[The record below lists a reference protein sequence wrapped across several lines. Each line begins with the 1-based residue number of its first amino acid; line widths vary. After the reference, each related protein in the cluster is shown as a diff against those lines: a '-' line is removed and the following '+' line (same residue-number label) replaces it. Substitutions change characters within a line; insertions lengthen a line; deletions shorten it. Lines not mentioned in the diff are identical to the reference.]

1 MRASKKIE
9 IAKQVE
15 FVMTKLFGIIAF
27 VGFFALGILAFGEYC
42 IRAGISLP

>member
-1 MRASKKIE
+1 MTNTRKIE

-15 FVMTKLFGIIAF
+15 LIMTKLFGIIAF

>member
-9 IAKQVE
+9 IAKRIE

-42 IRAGISLP
+42 IRVGISLP

>member
-9 IAKQVE
+9 IAKWIENVA
-15 FVMTKLFGIIAF
+15 TKLLGIIAF

>member
-1 MRASKKIE
+1 MTNTRKIE
-9 IAKQVE
+9 IAKRIEYVA
-15 FVMTKLFGIIAF
+15 TKLFGIIAF